1 MNEPVRPE
9 TVSHRMVWSRIFT
22 GSTEGKI
29 LLSGIVLTGLGLA
42 SMLLVAIWDPIMSRI
57 IGVMA
62 FTNIAVGRAVSMS
75 IGYAA
80 GQGHG
85 LVLAVNMVTETIL
98 VLLFYPLFV
107 FSVNKLIS
115 LEWIKNLLER
125 THEAAA
131 KHEGKVR
138 KYGIVGLF
146 TFVWFPFWM
155 TGPVVG
161 SAIGYLLGFPAWL
174 TLVAVL
180 AGTYVAMVAWAFFLF
195 DIQKRAA
202 AWGEWAPLVIIGM
215 LVAVVLIGYL
225 FHRNKE

>member
-1 MNEPVRPE
+1 MNEPTRPE
-9 TVSHRMVWSRIFT
+9 TIDRRMVWSRIFA

-29 LLSGIVLTGLGLA
+29 LLSGVALTILGLV
-42 SMLLVAIWDPIMSRI
+42 SMLLVAIWDPTMSRI

-62 FTNIAVGRAVSMS
+62 FTNISVGRAVSMS
-75 IGYAA
+75 IGYAS

-107 FSVNKLIS
+107 FSVKKLIS
-115 LEWIKNLLER
+115 LDWIKNLLER
-125 THEAAA
+125 THAAA
-131 KHEGKVR
+131 RKHEGKVR

-174 TLVAVL
+174 TLAAVL

-195 DIQKRAA
+195 DLQKRAA

-215 LVAVVLIGYL
+215 LIAVVLIGYL